1 MECNLHGKPNLRSA
15 FASNTLPA
23 HVHER
28 MFVSLIW
35 HFSSV
40 LRYSDCILPT
50 WEPMECTHWWK
61 EDQKLCISGINFKT
75 VHLDWRHPSI
85 QRVPELKSKT
95 GINIHDLICALQT
108 GGIATKWKW
117 QIAVRSLAASHSLHQ
132 VALIAAGCIC
142 PLWWSRWDTHSRDE
156 RNCHN
161 YSVGWGNTCF
171 C

>member
-35 HFSSV
+35 NFSSV
-40 LRYSDCILPT
+40 LQYSDCILPT

-75 VHLDWRHPSI
+75 VYLDRRHPSI
-85 QRVPELKSKT
+85 QWVPESKSKT
-95 GINIHDLICALQT
+95 GKNIHDLICALQT
-108 GGIATKWKW
+108 GGIATKWKYCSEISGSITYPSPSCFDSCW
-117 QIAVRSLAASHSLHQ
+117 LYLSSMMKQERHT
-132 VALIAAGCIC
+132 C
-142 PLWWSRWDTHSRDE
+142 SRDE

-161 YSVGWGNTCF
+161 YNVGWGNTCL